1 MKKFLFNKAAK
12 IQPDVM
18 IFYEGRKLRIS
29 DMLML
34 AGAVLFVGGSIVGMF
49 AGVRFDATEP
59 ESAEGF
65 KELFDIAW
73 NAAEV

>member
-12 IQPDVM
+12 IRPDVM
-18 IFYEGRKLRIS
+18 IFYEGKKLRIS
-29 DMLML
+29 DILML
-34 AGAVLFVGGSIVGMF
+34 TGAVLFIGGTIVGMF

-59 ESAEGF
+59 ESEEGF
-65 KELFDIAW
+65 KELFNIAW